1 MSSFYDELASKL
13 DADGVGVFD
22 VETDRNIFAGVL
34 PATPDKA
41 VAILGL
47 PGANLTAQRD
57 IKDLNFPRF
66 QVVTRDK
73 DFEVAADLLVKVR
86 NSLHG
91 LIGVN
96 LTSWHIMRCH
106 AEQEGGPIG
115 EDDDG
120 RYEFSIN
127 FTAEY
132 YSIPE
137 AP

>member
-22 VETDRNIFAGVL
+22 VATNRNIFAGVL

-47 PGANLTAQRD
+47 PGANLTAARD
-57 IKDLNFPRF
+57 VADLNFPRF

-86 NSLHG
+86 TSLHG
-91 LIGVN
+91 LIGVD

-106 AEQEGGPIG
+106 AEQDGSPIG
-115 EDDDG
+115 KDG
-120 RYEFSIN
+120 EGRFEFSIN

-132 YSIPE
+132 YAIPE